1 MTAPRRGAVDP
12 AVVAELPGLRLDWTM
27 VAASPGPTGPGLRRR
42 LRELSD
48 RSRGID
54 AVALRTRPV
63 PRAYR
68 AMFRQIGLDPDVER
82 IPAEAA
88 AVARLMHGGLRATER
103 VADACL
109 VALVETGVPVWALDG
124 AAVGDGLGIRLR
136 SGGLVV
142 ADDRTVH
149 AVLFGDPSPASAP
162 GPRTSRVV
170 LFSVAAPGVP
180 EIHVDEALWLAA
192 EELELAEPA

>member
-1 MTAPRRGAVDP
+1 MTERRRGVVDP
-12 AVVAELPGLRLDWTM
+12 AVDAELPGLRLDWTV
-27 VAASPGPTGPGLRRR
+27 VAASPGPPSPGLRQRMR
-42 LRELSD
+42 DLSD
-48 RSRGID
+48 RARGID

-68 AMFRQIGLDPDVER
+68 TMFRQLGMDPDVER
-82 IPAEAA
+82 IPAESA

-109 VALVETGVPVWALDG
+109 VALVETGVPVWALD
-124 AAVGDGLGIRLR
+124 AATVGDELGIRLR
-136 SGGLVV
+136 ADRLVV

-149 AVLFGDPSPASAP
+149 AVLFAEPARPSAP
-162 GPRTSRVV
+162 GPRTTRIA

-192 EELELAEPA
+192 EGLQGT